1 MGHERGGELGG
12 IISCFSE
19 LLCCEKKWARF
30 TCFPFF
36 MIFFV
41 GKEADDGR
49 SKEKYVFLSTAA
61 FQHQARVELRLFLD
75 FP

>member
-1 MGHERGGELGG
+1 
-12 IISCFSE
+12 
-19 LLCCEKKWARF
+19 
-30 TCFPFF
+30 

-49 SKEKYVFLSTAA
+49 AKEKYVFLSTAA